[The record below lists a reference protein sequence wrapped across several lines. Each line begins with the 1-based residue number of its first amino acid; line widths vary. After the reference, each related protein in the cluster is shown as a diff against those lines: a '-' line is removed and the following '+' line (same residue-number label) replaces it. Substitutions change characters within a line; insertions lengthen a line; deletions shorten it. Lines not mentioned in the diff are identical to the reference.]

1 MCGLIHQESSALA
14 FNATAQQHLPLL
26 LAVAL
31 LNDVRVPE
39 ACQLHVL
46 GGVGDD
52 GLLLFVPPDQIHIT

>member
-1 MCGLIHQESSALA
+1 MA

-26 LAVAL
+26 LAMAL
-31 LNDVRVPE
+31 LNYVRVPE

-46 GGVGDD
+46 GGMGDD